1 MIPEYEKNVF
11 AEYVNHQSEY
21 LLFNSNPE
29 IGEKVKELKEVCV
42 VNSFDYVYDL
52 ISVELR
58 EVLAFQEA
66 IQARE
71 SIEGSFSFIQKA

>member
-11 AEYVNHQSEY
+11 AEYVNHNSEY

-29 IGEKVKELKEVCV
+29 ISEKVNELKEACV

-52 ISVELR
+52 VAVEYR
-58 EVLAFQEA
+58 EVLAFQ
-66 IQARE
+66 
-71 SIEGSFSFIQKA
+71 

>member
-1 MIPEYEKNVF
+1 M
-11 AEYVNHQSEY
+11 
-21 LLFNSNPE
+21 
-29 IGEKVKELKEVCV
+29 

-66 IQARE
+66 IQAR
-71 SIEGSFSFIQKA
+71 